1 MTIGSKTAAV
11 SELTATATRPP
22 ALTMPGSRSAMA
34 DPRWTPVCTA
44 LGRLRADRRRAVR
57 IVDADCGCGTLLIAA
72 LRHARAIGFTAVEG
86 RGIDGSPARIG
97 RARAAAARLHDRTIG
112 IVFEVGD
119 PIDALASEAEVP
131 ADIVL
136 WHGGG
141 TVDERAGTSARL
153 AAAGDVVIDDDRAAR
168 AAAVAA

>member
-1 MTIGSKTAAV
+1 MRG
-11 SELTATATRPP
+11 
-22 ALTMPGSRSAMA
+22 RSAS
-34 DPRWTPVCTA
+34 PRSRVAASTA
-44 LGRLRADRRRAVR
+44 PLQ
-57 IVDADCGCGTLLIAA
+57 
-72 LRHARAIGFTAVEG
+72 
-86 RGIDGSPARIG
+86 GSG
-97 RARAAAARLHDRTIG
+97 ARAAAARLHDRTIG